1 LHKRPNSQQLG
12 AMKGIVFVMALCA
25 LASGCVAAAAVGAVG
40 KVAGSTIGAAGRV
53 GAAGID
59 AVTPGD
65 NPKE

>member
-1 LHKRPNSQQLG
+1 
-12 AMKGIVFVMALCA
+12 MKGIVFALALCA

-40 KVAGSTIGAAGRV
+40 KVAGSTIGAAGAI

-65 NPKE
+65 NPDED

>member
-1 LHKRPNSQQLG
+1 
-12 AMKGIVFVMALCA
+12 MKGIVFVMALCA